1 MAELIASGDT
11 LNTGRI
17 AINNW
22 YSGGTNVWT
31 SGTGSNSVRLSA
43 GSNTAA
49 NNFAFTAGKNNI
61 NNGAYG
67 LIINGTGGTIAST
80 ATFGL
85 IGNGKTNS
93 NSGAYGFVGNGLTNT
108 LGSGGNK
115 AFIGNGKQNNASQA
129 YAFIGS
135 GRLNTAS
142 QQCSTV
148 VNGISNSARG
158 LFGFIANGGGNST
171 ASGNYHAFIGGGIFN
186 NASAQLCPVILNG
199 GNNTASG
206 YHSVILNGVSNI
218 ASGSYSLAFGNT
230 CTASHSFSIAVG
242 KQAISNGTYQ
252 MVFANGTGGNSI
264 RLKFLD
270 GSGSFEG
277 GTNLGPA
284 DYAEYFEWEDQ
295 NPNNEIRYGYAVSL
309 VEDGKIKIGGKN
321 PIGIISS
328 TPAIVGDSAELSWNE
343 KYVTNEWGIKE
354 YEDFKTFYSHEL
366 KTKVFI
372 DSDNNAYQDLI
383 GGSVQRNSKKLE
395 NVNIPDEQQFEI
407 ISLPKLNPAYSGGEG
422 YVPRSE
428 RKEWAPVGLLG
439 KLRVRT
445 KQQITGKYVDFNEDG
460 FAINGTKYPVLKT
473 IKPFDGTE
481 GIVLIFFK

>member
-43 GSNTAA
+43 GNNTAA
-49 NNFAFTAGKNNI
+49 NTFSLTSGKNNT

-67 LIINGTGGTIAST
+67 LIINGTGGTVAST
-80 ATFGL
+80 STFGL

-93 NSGAYGFVGNGLTNT
+93 NSGAYGFIGNGLTNI

-115 AFIGNGKQNNASQA
+115 AFIGNGKQNNASQV
-129 YAFIGS
+129 YTFIGT
-135 GRLNTAS
+135 GRQNTAN
-142 QQCSTV
+142 QQGATV
-148 VNGISNSARG
+148 VNGIG
-158 LFGFIANGGGNST
+158 
-171 ASGNYHAFIGGGIFN
+171 
-186 NASAQLCPVILNG
+186 
-199 GNNTASG
+199 
-206 YHSVILNGVSNI
+206 NI
-218 ASGSYSLAFGNT
+218 ASGSFAFIGNGTFNSTVAASYNAFIGNGAFNTTTAQFYPTVLNGLSNISAGYYSVVLNGKVNTSSGAYSITHGST
-230 CTASHSFSIAVG
+230 CTASHAFSIAIG

-309 VEDGKIKIGGKN
+309 VEEGKVKIGGKN

-354 YEDFKTFYSHEL
+354 YEKFKTFYSKEL
-366 KTKVFI
+366 KFKVFI
-372 DSDNNAYQDLI
+372 DSDINAYQDLI
-383 GGSVQRNSKKLE
+383 GGNIQRNSKKLE
-395 NVNIPDEQQFEI
+395 NINIPDGQQFEI
-407 ISLPKLNPAYSGGEG
+407 ISLPKLNPAYSGSEG

-445 KQQITGKYVDFNEDG
+445 KQQIIGKYVDFNEDG
-460 FAINGTKYPVLKT
+460 FAINGSKYPVLKT

-481 GIVLIFFK
+481 GIILIFFK